1 MYKEKKI
8 FTILNTIA
16 DWIIRF
22 VVINVIVITLSIPII
37 TLYPAMSAGYNLFH
51 DYSNKDEVK
60 LFSGYFEHLKKDFFK
75 KLFIGILLFFLLVLG
90 YTNVTYYVD
99 ILNEQ
104 NHWFYITGYYV
115 TTIFLVVAIVVT
127 LLSVTVVKVYPK
139 VKYMNIFKLSFFVA
153 GKFFFRTILLIVIT
167 VLPFAL
173 LIIPATAIIFVF
185 GGISL
190 PLYLNVIITKPIV
203 IYLEKLG
210 ENK

>member
-22 VVINVIVITLSIPII
+22 VVINIIVITLSIPII

-60 LFSGYFEHLKKDFFK
+60 LFSGYIEHLKKDFFK
-75 KLFIGILLFFLLVLG
+75 KLAIGVILIVLLFLG
-90 YTNVTYYVD
+90 YLNVTYYVD

-104 NHWFYITGYYV
+104 SHWFYVTGYYV

-139 VKYMNIFKLSFFVA
+139 AKYINIFKLSFFVA
-153 GKFFFRTILLIVIT
+153 GKYFFRTILLILIT

-173 LIIPATAIIFVF
+173 LIVPATAIIFIF
-185 GGISL
+185 AGISL

-203 IYLEKLG
+203 LYLEKLG

>member
-8 FTILNTIA
+8 FSIMNTIA

-22 VVINVIVITLSIPII
+22 VVINIIVITLSLPII

-51 DYSNKDEVK
+51 DYANKDEVK

-75 KLFIGILLFFLLVLG
+75 KLLIGFILFILIFLG

-104 NHWFYITGYYV
+104 NHWFYVVGYYV
-115 TTIFLVVAIVVT
+115 TTIFLVIAIIVT
-127 LLSVTVVKVYPK
+127 LLSVTVIKVYPK
-139 VKYMNIFKLSFFVA
+139 AKYINILKISFFVA
-153 GKFFFRTILLIVIT
+153 GRYFFRTMLLIVIT

-173 LIIPATAIIFVF
+173 LLVPITTMIFVF

-190 PLYLNVIITKPIV
+190 PLYLNVIVTKPIV
-203 IYLEKLG
+203 TYLEKLG
-210 ENK
+210 EAK